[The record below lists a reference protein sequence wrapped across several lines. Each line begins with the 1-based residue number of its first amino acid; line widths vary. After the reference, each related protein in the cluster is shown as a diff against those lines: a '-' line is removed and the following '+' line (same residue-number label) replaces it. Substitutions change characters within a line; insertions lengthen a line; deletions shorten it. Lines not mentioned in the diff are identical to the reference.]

1 MGLNMLEKMEKI
13 MEENK
18 LDQATE
24 DAIEEAVESNDN
36 IKQLRDEFKKLKAE
50 NKAFKAQ
57 AMNTALE
64 SLGLQSDKG
73 IGKAV
78 TKLYDGEMNVTDIK
92 DFVNNEFGDAINA
105 EPVVQDKI
113 TDNVT
118 EAQGRVEQLN
128 KLGVNAEPVDIS
140 QEFSKFINDS
150 NTSTRDSINAKL
162 RMIDTLNEQ
171 DKR

>member
-1 MGLNMLEKMEKI
+1 

-57 AMNTALE
+57 AMNSALE
-64 SLGLQSDKG
+64 SLGLESDKG

-78 TKLYDGEMNVTDIK
+78 TKLYDGEMNVSDIK
-92 DFVNNEFGDAINA
+92 DFVSNEFGDAINA
-105 EPVVQDKI
+105 EPVVENNVAE
-113 TDNVT
+113 NVT
-118 EAQGRVEQLN
+118 QAQGRVEQLN

-140 QEFSKFINDS
+140 QEFNNFINDS

-162 RMIDTLNEQ
+162 RMLDTLKEQ
-171 DKR
+171 DKK

>member
-1 MGLNMLEKMEKI
+1 MLEKTEKI

-24 DAIEEAVESNDN
+24 DKIEEVLDSNDN

-64 SLGLQSDKG
+64 SLGLEADKG

-78 TKLYDGEMNVTDIK
+78 TKLYDGDMNVTDIK
-92 DFVNNEFGDAINA
+92 DFVSNEFGDAINA
-105 EPVVQDKI
+105 EPVVENKVA
-113 TDNVT
+113 DNVT

-128 KLGVNAEPVDIS
+128 KLGINAEPVDIS
-140 QEFSKFINDS
+140 QEFNNFINDS
-150 NTSTRDSINAKL
+150 TTSTRDSINAKL
-162 RMIDTLNEQ
+162 RMLDTLKEQ
-171 DKR
+171 DKK